1 MEEQVDCAHGVSIG
15 GQAFTIAGGFKMQ
28 DGGAGGKDAPIHC
41 IDKGLFLREAEA
53 CSRRGEQTCLLGAG
67 HGSQGKKTKNSCY
80 GRAGLYLQRG
90 TP

>member
-1 MEEQVDCAHGVSIG
+1 
-15 GQAFTIAGGFKMQ
+15 
-28 DGGAGGKDAPIHC
+28 
-41 IDKGLFLREAEA
+41 LREAEA